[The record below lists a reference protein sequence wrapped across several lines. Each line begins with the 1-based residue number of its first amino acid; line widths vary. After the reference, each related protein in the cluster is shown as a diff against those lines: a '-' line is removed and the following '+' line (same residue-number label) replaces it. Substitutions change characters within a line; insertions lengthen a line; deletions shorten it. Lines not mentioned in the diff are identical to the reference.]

1 MEGSPGR
8 EAGAGVRLGLTVFRM
23 NTDAPARSAPKR
35 ETLSVVEA
43 GRRLGLG
50 KDAAY
55 RAARSGELPVL
66 RIGRRL
72 LVPKARFER
81 LLAGDESTGG
91 EAGSP

>member
-1 MEGSPGR
+1 
-8 EAGAGVRLGLTVFRM
+8 M
-23 NTDAPARSAPKR
+23 NTDAPARLAPER

-81 LLAGDESTGG
+81 LLAGEDAANG
-91 EAGSP
+91 EVDSS